1 MEYKNFSIKQH
12 KDDFLFLPLG
22 GSNEIGMNFNLYHK
36 DGKWL
41 IIDCGIGFADEELP
55 GIDITTPKI
64 DFIFKHK
71 PDICGMIITH
81 IHEDHIGAVG
91 YLWDFLKCPV
101 YVSRIGKEF
110 LINKLKERGVKIEDV
125 EIHEFEENANKEIN
139 IGPFSVEMI
148 GITHSVPE
156 MAAIKIRTPHGHIFH
171 TGDWKLDKDP
181 VVGSTSNLKR
191 IKEVG
196 AEGVYAM
203 ICDSTNVFSEGWS
216 GSEGDLHKSLTK
228 IIKDQKGRVLISTF
242 ASNIARLQTIASV
255 AKKLGRHVVI
265 SGFSLARITDIAK
278 RCGYL
283 QEFTFLDAREARGF
297 NKDKLLILCTGCQG
311 EHNASLT
318 KIASGVHPYIEL
330 EEDDTV
336 IFSSKI
342 IPGNDKRIYSV
353 FNKLIL
359 KNVNIITERGNAVH
373 VSGHPNKEELR
384 KMYSLVKPRFAIPVH
399 GEQYHI
405 FEHAELAKS
414 VGVEGSFRVKNGDVL
429 AFRKNGI
436 EKVATVPAGKMCVD
450 GLLLRDS
457 ESKVLK
463 ERVILTNSG
472 IVFTTIVVNSS
483 GNLVFAPSIETIGF
497 LDEFE
502 DKEIYTE
509 FEDRV
514 RKEIKNT
521 LDNFERKDKSTEA
534 DVIYRITKGITNIAH
549 KMTSKEPFVKINF
562 KII

>member
-12 KDDFLFLPLG
+12 RDDFLFLPLG

-41 IIDCGIGFADEELP
+41 IIDCGIGFADEDIP

-71 PDICGMIITH
+71 PDICGLIITH
-81 IHEDHIGAVG
+81 IHEDHIGGVG
-91 YLWDFLKCPV
+91 YLWEFLKCPI
-101 YVSRIGKEF
+101 YVTKIGKEF
-110 LINKLKERGVKIEDV
+110 LIHKLRERGVNPEDV
-125 EIHEFEENANKEIN
+125 KIHEFEENANKEVN
-139 IGPFSVEMI
+139 IGPFTVEMV

-156 MAAIKIRTPHGHIFH
+156 MTAVKIRTPHGHIFH
-171 TGDWKLDKDP
+171 TGDWKLDKNP
-181 VVGSTSNLKR
+181 VVGAESNLKR
-191 IKEVG
+191 IKEIG
-196 AEGVYAM
+196 NEGVYAM

-216 GSEGDLHKSLTK
+216 GSEGDLNKSLTK
-228 IIKDQKGRVLISTF
+228 IIKEQKGRVLITTF
-242 ASNIARLQTIASV
+242 ASNIARLETIASV

-283 QEFTFLDAREARGF
+283 QEYDFLDAREARGF

-318 KIASGVHPYIEL
+318 KIASGKHNYIEL

-359 KNVNIITERGNAVH
+359 KNVNIITERGYEVH
-373 VSGHPNKEELR
+373 VSGHPNRDELR
-384 KMYSLVKPRFAIPVH
+384 KMYSLVKPRFAVPTH

-405 FEHAELAKS
+405 FEHASFAKEL
-414 VGVEGSFRVKNGDVL
+414 GVEDSYRIKNGDVM

-436 EKVATVPAGKMCVD
+436 EKVGVVAHGKMCVD

-457 ESKVLK
+457 ESAVLK
-463 ERVILTNSG
+463 ERVTLSNG
-472 IVFTTIVVNSS
+472 GAVFVNVVINSS
-483 GNLVFAPSIETIGF
+483 GNLVFSPTIETPGF

-502 DKEIYTE
+502 DKEIYKE
-509 FEDRV
+509 FETMV
-514 RKEIKNT
+514 RKDIKAI
-521 LDNFERKDKSTEA
+521 LEGFERKDKSTEA
-534 DVIYRITKGITNIAH
+534 DAKYKITKAIGSVAH
-549 KMTSKEPFVKINF
+549 KLTTKEPLIKVQF
-562 KII
+562 KVI